1 MGLIVFIS
9 FLGDTASGLFQ
20 AILGSFG
27 IAVNAILVPCCS
39 DRDRLAAATITCSLR
54 ASMLPVWSK
63 FWRVMR
69 EHKRYWLLPSIIM
82 TVILVGLIL
91 LTEGSTIATFLYT
104 PF

>member
-1 MGLIVFIS
+1 
-9 FLGDTASGLFQ
+9 
-20 AILGSFG
+20 
-27 IAVNAILVPCCS
+27 
-39 DRDRLAAATITCSLR
+39 
-54 ASMLPVWSK
+54 MLPVWSK

-82 TVILVGLIL
+82 TVILAGLIL